1 MMRTVTCLGV
11 FALSLIIA
19 PSAGAAPCAGFPD
32 VDDTSQFCPNVEWL
46 KNRQVTLGCGTGG
59 YCPNDPVTR
68 LSMSAFL
75 QRLGVALIPFTLG
88 QVDLPGAIGPTLAN
102 ATVVC
107 GGIVNQMAP
116 ASYARTA
123 RGHATFMFKS
133 SGSADVA
140 VEIVEST
147 DGTNWTTASPAQT
160 ASADDQKWATVAVL
174 LPPRPLAPN
183 LDYQYGL
190 RITRKAGSATTGN
203 PSEHRCRYKIYADN
217 RNPATSP
224 FDD

>member
-1 MMRTVTCLGV
+1 MMRPAIL
-11 FALSLIIA
+11 FALFAVSAVIA
-19 PSAGAAPCAGFPD
+19 LPGHAAPCAGFPD

-46 KNRQVTLGCGTGG
+46 KNRQVTVGCGNGG

-75 QRLGVALIPFTLG
+75 QRLGVALIPSTLG
-88 QVDLPGAIGPTLAN
+88 QVDLPSTVGPTLAN

-107 GGIVNQMAP
+107 GGPVNQLAP
-116 ASYARTA
+116 APYARTA
-123 RGHATFMFKS
+123 RGHAMFLFKM

-140 VEIVEST
+140 VEFVEST
-147 DGTNWTTASPAQT
+147 DGTNWTTASPQQT
-160 ASADDQKWATVAVL
+160 VSADDQQRAMVAVL

-183 LDYQYGL
+183 LNYQYGL
-190 RITRKAGSATTGN
+190 RITRKAGSATVGN
-203 PSEHRCRYKIYADN
+203 PSEHRCRYRIYADN